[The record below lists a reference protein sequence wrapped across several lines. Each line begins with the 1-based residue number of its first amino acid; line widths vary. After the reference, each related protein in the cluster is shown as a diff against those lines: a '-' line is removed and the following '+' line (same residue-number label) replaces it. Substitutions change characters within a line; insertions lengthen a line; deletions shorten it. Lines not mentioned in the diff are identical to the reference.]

1 MLILSFEVAKANAP
15 SIIYIDQADYLTPPP
30 KKKKKPKKKK
40 GQVVEEEL
48 EEGTE
53 KIVHGIDFPAEER
66 YSRIHKTLLKMINDL
81 RKDNPGVVVIGCA
94 NDLSAPSVQKTLLS
108 TFELLIPIPLPDYQ
122 TRLAFINHYLKI
134 IDPILVKY
142 CSWGSLGHIL
152 PLSAYAKISDGYSCG
167 DIKRAMDMV
176 FSRSRL
182 ATLDEKPISAME
194 FADKLSTI
202 RPQFEREKIMVDFRL
217 GLKGGKG
224 NVKKGKKK

>member
-1 MLILSFEVAKANAP
+1 MGSIPTSVLFYGCRGTGKTLLARSIAHSVRATFIDISPATIFRKFPGDQGITDLLILSFEVAKANAP

-30 KKKKKPKKKK
+30 KKKKPKKKK

-122 TRLAFINHYLKI
+122 T
-134 IDPILVKY
+134 
-142 CSWGSLGHIL
+142 
-152 PLSAYAKISDGYSCG
+152 
-167 DIKRAMDMV
+167 
-176 FSRSRL
+176 
-182 ATLDEKPISAME
+182 
-194 FADKLSTI
+194 
-202 RPQFEREKIMVDFRL
+202 
-217 GLKGGKG
+217 
-224 NVKKGKKK
+224 